1 MKKLMLSLAAAC
13 GLLTGCI
20 AVPVSDGG
28 VYVSGTARSGGG
40 GHPHEVRSR
49 GWDRDSDGVPDRRDR
64 RPNNP
69 YRY

>member
-13 GLLTGCI
+13 GFLTGCI

-28 VYVSGTARSGGG
+28 VYVTGTARSGGG
-40 GHPHEVRSR
+40 EYSHGARSR
-49 GWDRDSDGVPDRRDR
+49 DWDRDNDGVPNRRDR

>member
-1 MKKLMLSLAAAC
+1 MKKIMLSLAAAS

-20 AVPVSDGG
+20 AVPVSDAG
-28 VYVSGTARSGGG
+28 VHVTGTVHSGGHAHRHR
-40 GHPHEVRSR
+40 GHR
-49 GWDRDSDGVPDRRDR
+49 DRDRDGIPNRYDR